1 MSVFIPKDPSYESR
15 VRGIFDGQSAM
26 RTIGAS
32 IESIEPGAV
41 RLRMPFRAEFAQQH
55 GYMHAAINTML
66 VDTACGCAALTL
78 AVPGSN
84 VLTIEYKVSEYKVN
98 FLNPGEGHTFIAT
111 GRVVKPGRRLTV
123 CSGEVIALR
132 DGGISRDIASML
144 TTMMLVPA

>member
-1 MSVFIPKDPSYESR
+1 MSVFIPKDPSFESR
-15 VRGIFDGQSAM
+15 VRGIFADQSAM

-55 GYMHAAINTML
+55 GYMHAAISTML
-66 VDTACGCAALTL
+66 VDTACGCAAITL
-78 AVPGSN
+78 AAPGYN
-84 VLTIEYKVSEYKVN
+84 VLTVEYKVN

-111 GRVVKPGRRLTV
+111 GRVVKPGRTLTV

-132 DGGISRDIASML
+132 DGGVSGDIASML
-144 TTMMLVPA
+144 TTMMFVQAQA